1 MSDYIKYILIH
12 SNSKVSL
19 DKQFEASL
27 RYSLSNN
34 DKIEETNEPIYFVL
48 QKMKKISMLHLINVN
63 DINLND
69 PQKFY
74 SNSFVD
80 ILQEEKNKKKSQK
93 NLYKY

>member
-1 MSDYIKYILIH
+1 MSNYIKDILIH

-48 QKMKKISMLHLINVN
+48 QKRKKISMLHLINVN
-63 DINLND
+63 DNEL
-69 PQKFY
+69 PH
-74 SNSFVD
+74 
-80 ILQEEKNKKKSQK
+80 QELLKKKKSPKSQRK
-93 NLYKY
+93 KTED